1 MLTKTLTIEK
11 MDGAGRGLARIATLS
26 AVDSDGDTYAP
37 GAFAWKEGGQQWAA
51 ILPAHDRRH
60 VSLGKCRVYEDGD
73 AALAELIFNL
83 DIPQAKAWHSAI
95 MFDLANGRPVQ
106 EYSYGYEVV
115 DSAMEQRGGANVRL
129 LKRLDVFEVSPVL
142 KGAGE
147 GTGTIAMKNAALK
160 GRHFARLMTDLDA
173 LAAALADDP
182 DCLGAPGVK
191 QLADIH
197 AALGK
202 ALTPPA
208 AQDDGAAEKMLA
220 DYHRLLSRAHLK
232 GH

>member
-1 MLTKTLTIEK
+1 
-11 MDGAGRGLARIATLS
+11 
-26 AVDSDGDTYAP
+26 
-37 GAFAWKEGGQQWAA
+37 
-51 ILPAHDRRH
+51 
-60 VSLGKCRVYEDGD
+60 
-73 AALAELIFNL
+73 
-83 DIPQAKAWHSAI
+83 
-95 MFDLANGRPVQ
+95 MFDLSNGRPVQ

-115 DSAMEQRGGANVRL
+115 DSAMEQRGGASVRL

-147 GTGTIAMKNAALK
+147 GTGTIAMKNATLK

-182 DCLGAPGVK
+182 DCLGASGAK

-197 AALGK
+197 AALAK

-208 AQDDGAAEKMLA
+208 PQDDGAAEKMRA

-232 GH
+232 GD